1 MQKGIVDT
9 KVVKFQ
15 KGKLLKKFTGTDN
28 YNNSCYFNIAIRFLL
43 CHPFFYER
51 LENIQKIGKETD
63 VGKFI
68 AENYGDFFT
77 KLYQLSITG
86 KEETF
91 REIYDYYTTKE
102 RLGSEEDGPGSMQ
115 DPRQDIMTIADW
127 MNSIF
132 HKQNDFFDIC
142 SSVTYSCVYNGIYCS
157 DEDSLEDFELI
168 QQKEPKIISDVFSA
182 YNCSKKGDK
191 QQKAT
196 ATDANQNYT
205 ITIENKKYNDV
216 VMFQKFGSEDNKL
229 QAEIKTKS
237 GLIKKN
243 INTISTEDISSICIG
258 DDEHVLLCAGLH
270 KNKHWQMYCECNGE
284 KIIFNN
290 QYQVKT
296 KNKVF
301 GNPLHGLG
309 PLMFIKNKSLK
320 KGKANFLNTKV
331 ESKDSVKEMVAL
343 TREEK
348 KSLLDNIR
356 KLETEKIICFRKI
369 IKKMIEKNV
378 IEDNDILSEF
388 FTKSNADPIITF
400 SKTFDANADEIFSP
414 NDRSK
419 LSAAYE
425 LIRSYF
431 ENNGKQDLNSCT
443 GLIYSQQLSYNDNDY
458 VNKDIEEIRENTNKI
473 MNYLNS
479 LESKKAEN
487 KRDDVIKNNVVKNDD
502 VKNDDV
508 TPQQPAVN
516 QPFQSN
522 IQSNNVER
530 NNSNKPY
537 TRQITPAYKYKTPI
551 NYKKPLKKEDEK
563 KKYID
568 KEIEEENKDIDAK
581 IEQEELNMK
590 KFGKRPVIEFWV
602 YLLCLVL
609 IGFYILYLKKEEIE
623 EWDRKQASYNNKIKE
638 LQRTK
643 SRNIDYNLKNFDTKE
658 RMI

>member
-1 MQKGIVDT
+1 MQKGIVGT
-9 KVVKFQ
+9 KIVDFK
-15 KGKLLKKFTGTDN
+15 KNKLLKKFGGTN
-28 YNNSCYFNIAIRFLL
+28 NHNNSCYFHVAIRFLL
-43 CHPFFYER
+43 CHPFFYKR
-51 LENIQKIGKETD
+51 LEDIQKINKETN
-63 VGKFI
+63 VGKYI

-77 KLYQLSITG
+77 KLYQLSITS
-86 KEETF
+86 EETTF
-91 REIYDYYTTKE
+91 REIYNYYSVKE
-102 RLGSEEDGPGSMQ
+102 RLGHGKDGPGSQQ

-127 MNSIF
+127 MNDIS

-142 SSVTYSCVYNGIYCS
+142 SNVTYSCSYNKIYCS
-157 DEDSLEDFELI
+157 DEDKFTDFELDGE
-168 QQKEPKIISDVFSA
+168 KDVKITPDIFST

-196 ATDANQNYT
+196 ATDAFENYT
-205 ITIENKKYNDV
+205 ITLENKKYNDV
-216 VMFQKFGSEDNKL
+216 VMFQEFSSEGDQYK
-229 QAEIKTKS
+229 ATIRTES
-237 GLIKKN
+237 GNFTKN
-243 INTISTEDISSICIG
+243 INEISTKDVSNIIIG
-258 DDEHVLLCAGLH
+258 NDDDDEYALLSAGLH
-270 KNKHWQMYCECNGE
+270 GGTHWRMYGECND
-284 KIIFNN
+284 KIIFDD
-290 QYQVKT
+290 QYQRNQ
-296 KNKVF
+296 KNEVF
-301 GNPLHGLG
+301 GDPSHGLG
-309 PLMFIKNKSLK
+309 PLMFIKKESIK

-331 ESKDSVKEMVAL
+331 ESKDSVKKMVDL

-348 KSLLDNIR
+348 KSLLTNIR
-356 KLETEKIICFRKI
+356 KLETEKIIRIREI

-378 IEDNDILSEF
+378 IEDDGLLNDF
-388 FTKSNADPIITF
+388 FTKSDENPVITF
-400 SKTFDANADEIFSP
+400 SRTFDVNDDNTFSP

-425 LIRSYF
+425 VIRSYF
-431 ENNGKQDLNSCT
+431 ENNGKQDLASCT
-443 GLIYSQQLSYNDNDY
+443 GSIYSQQLSYNDDDY
-458 VNKDIEEIRENTNKI
+458 VNKDIAEIRRNKDII
-473 MNYLNS
+473 MDYLNR

-487 KRDDVIKNNVVKNDD
+487 KKDDVAKNN
-502 VKNDDV
+502 DV

-522 IQSNNVER
+522 NIER

-643 SRNIDYNLKNFDTKE
+643 SRNIDYNLKNFDTEE